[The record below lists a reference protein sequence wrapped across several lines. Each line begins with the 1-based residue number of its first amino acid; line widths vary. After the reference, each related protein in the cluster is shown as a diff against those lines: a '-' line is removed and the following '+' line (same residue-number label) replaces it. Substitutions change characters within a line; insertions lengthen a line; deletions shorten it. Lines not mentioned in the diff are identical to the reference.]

1 MVKTSKKKLLIVDD
15 SSIIVERLL
24 DALKDHETVKD
35 IFTATNYQEAI
46 LLVAEKKPDIIILD
60 IQLTGKNGIDLLKLI
75 VKDHP
80 ASKVIMFTNLADE
93 NYFKLCKELGA
104 LYCLDKSKDFEQIPG
119 ILKNL

>member
-35 IFTATNYQEAI
+35 IFTATNYQEA
-46 LLVAEKKPDIIILD
+46 LDLVMENKPDIIILD
-60 IQLTGKNGIDLLKLI
+60 IQLTGKNGIDLLKMI
-75 VKDHP
+75 IKEH
-80 ASKVIMFTNLADE
+80 ATAKVIMFTNLADE

-104 LYCLDKSKDFEQIPG
+104 SYCLDKSKDFEQIPG